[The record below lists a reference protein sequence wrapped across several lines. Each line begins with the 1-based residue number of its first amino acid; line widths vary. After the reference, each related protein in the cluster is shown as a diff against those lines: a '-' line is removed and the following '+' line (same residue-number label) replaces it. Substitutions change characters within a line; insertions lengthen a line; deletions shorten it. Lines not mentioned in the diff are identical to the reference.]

1 MVALNAARVWR
12 MGGFL
17 SPLISLRV
25 RGVFGKSHAPLE
37 SQEEGGPRLEV
48 APLLAVDQ

>member
-1 MVALNAARVWR
+1 MVALNAAGVWR

-17 SPLISLRV
+17 FPLISLRV
-25 RGVFGKSHAPLE
+25 RGVLVRSHAPLE
-37 SQEEGGPRLEV
+37 SQEEGGPRLKV